1 MIAGSP
7 AKTRFNP
14 AHTVATPCLILTIFD
29 KRISIAILRRRQI
42 ELQRFFSAAV
52 TLKSDDG
59 LPNAQSPEI
68 NQILNPV
75 GLAAASAKAGKSC
88 VPRGM
93 RSRFNWGLKQN
104 VRHSR

>member
-29 KRISIAILRRRQI
+29 KRIYIDILRRRRI
-42 ELQRFFSAAV
+42 ELQRFVSAGA
-52 TLKSDDG
+52 TLKRDDG
-59 LPNAQSPEI
+59 VPSAESAEI
-68 NQILNPV
+68 NQILNPA
-75 GLAAASAKAGKSC
+75 GLATVSAKAGKSC

-93 RSRFNWGLKQN
+93 RSLFNWGLK
-104 VRHSR
+104 